1 MKKSVFSKPHKH
13 EVEKADLKKYHN
25 NLNKKGKRYKAHAPV
40 ETFDSKQVIKLLSKK
55 SVVRL
60 GVVQGADDNG
70 QKVSLLVAYNSYGK
84 MVGKGLQTGDPCP
97 PPPCGV
103 E

>member
-1 MKKSVFSKPHKH
+1 MQKSIFPEPHNHQIDIKQF
-13 EVEKADLKKYHN
+13 EKYRAKLK
-25 NLNKKGKRYKAHAPV
+25 KKGKRFKSHAPI

-60 GVVQGADDNG
+60 GVVQGVSVKG
-70 QKVSLLVAYNSYGK
+70 QRISMLAAFNSKGK
-84 MVGKGLQTGDPCP
+84 MVGKALQIGDLCP
-97 PPPCGV
+97 PPKC